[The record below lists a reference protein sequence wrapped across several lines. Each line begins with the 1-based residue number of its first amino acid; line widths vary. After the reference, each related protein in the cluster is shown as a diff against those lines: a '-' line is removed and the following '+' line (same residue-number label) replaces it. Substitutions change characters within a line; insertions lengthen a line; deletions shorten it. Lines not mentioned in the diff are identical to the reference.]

1 MRRLGQALGAGEGLM
16 TTGAGDVDLVV
27 NVFERTY
34 RRLTEPSV
42 FERLATAHRFPFARR
57 VLLVNNV
64 DDPTDARARAARLVH
79 AGEVDEVHFVA
90 ERLDRALEVCGLTRS
105 QLEPLLH
112 FCDAPLVAITLPGS
126 PWLVYWDAEAT
137 LDRHVDWITP
147 ARAQLA
153 GDRRLLIANPSWE
166 RPLADGSRPGV
177 EHEAVRT
184 CEDFAL
190 GAGFSDQAF
199 LVLREDVAGP
209 IYEERCIGT
218 LVHPRAHQGRTF
230 EARVNAH
237 MRHHGRLRATYLG
250 TSYSIDQPA
259 SAVRRPPR
267 GVRER
272 VRYARN
278 GAILRLL
285 CHSPWRPRCLR
296 HTWIGR
302 SAPSVSPAANP
313 AVAAYETQMLNAPR
327 RRILPRAAV
336 LAERQ
341 PAGEVDDLLGV

>member
-1 MRRLGQALGAGEGLM
+1 M
-16 TTGAGDVDLVV
+16 TTGFGDVDFVV

-42 FERLATAHRFPFARR
+42 FARLARSHRFPFARR

-64 DDPTDARARAARLVH
+64 DDPDDVRARAARLLQ
-79 AGEVDEVHFVA
+79 AGEIDEIHFVA
-90 ERLDRALEVCGLTRS
+90 ERRDRALRICDLQRS

-137 LDRHVDWITP
+137 LDSDVDWITP
-147 ARAQLA
+147 ARAQLT

-166 RPLADGSRPGV
+166 RPLPDGSRPGV
-177 EHEAVRT
+177 EHEALHT
-184 CEDFAL
+184 GEDFAF

-199 LVLREDVAGP
+199 LVRRADVARP
-209 IYEERCIGT
+209 IYAERCIGT
-218 LVHPRAHQGRTF
+218 LVHPRAYQGRTF
-230 EARVNAH
+230 EARINAH

-250 TSYSIDQPA
+250 ASYSIDQPA
-259 SAVRRPPR
+259 SAGRRPPR

-285 CHSPWRPRCLR
+285 RYSPWRPRCLR
-296 HTWIGR
+296 HTWIGGPVPPVSCRR
-302 SAPSVSPAANP
+302 SA
-313 AVAAYETQMLNAPR
+313 AVADYITQMPRAPR
-327 RRILPRAAV
+327 DRVVPHTAV
-336 LAERQ
+336 IAEQ
-341 PAGEVDDLLGV
+341 QMADGVDDLLGV